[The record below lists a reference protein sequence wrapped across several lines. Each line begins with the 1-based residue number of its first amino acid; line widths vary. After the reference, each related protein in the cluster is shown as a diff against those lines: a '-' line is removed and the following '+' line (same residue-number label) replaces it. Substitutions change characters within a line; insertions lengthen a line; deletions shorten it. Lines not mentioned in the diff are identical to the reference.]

1 MSCAKIRLKS
11 KLTLYLSALEF
22 STCFQSGQSSIF
34 IVDLLMLLVICENS
48 CFVLGNYSFVLFKV
62 LMIYGIA
69 STIGSD
75 NHREYLTNF

>member
-22 STCFQSGQSSIF
+22 STCFQFGQSSIF
-34 IVDLLMLLVICENS
+34 IVDLLMLLVIFENS
-48 CFVLGNYSFVLFKV
+48 CFVLGNYRFALFKV

-75 NHREYLTNF
+75 NHREYPTNF